1 MESSILVNVKVV
13 WTGQNLTSDMALQLY
28 SGSTVDIP
36 RWGSHRT
43 FTHQFTLCQKPSTIN
58 AVPAV

>member
-43 FTHQFTLCQKPSTIN
+43 FTHQEYSYLVSETFYN
-58 AVPAV
+58 